1 MEKNDYKKVFK
12 EFYNPPKKPVILKIP
27 EFNFTMIDGKG
38 NPNESQEY
46 QEALEALYGISF
58 TLKFNLKKKSRI
70 DYKVMPLEGLWW
82 VKSGEEFSLDKK
94 DNWAWTSM
102 IMQPEL
108 VSESDVAEA
117 KIQLEQ
123 KKNPPALSKVRFE
136 SFKEGLAVQI
146 MHIGPYSE
154 EKPTIEKL
162 HAFAENEG
170 YSLHD
175 KHHEIYIGDPRKSA
189 PDKLRTVIRQPIE

>member
-12 EFYNPPKKPVILKIP
+12 EFYNPPKKPVIIEVP
-27 EFNFTMIDGKG
+27 EFNFAMIDGKG

-46 QEALEALYGISF
+46 QEALQALYGISF
-58 TLKFNLKKKSRI
+58 TLKFSLKKKGRI
-70 DYKVMPLEGLWW
+70 DYSVMPLEGLWW
-82 VKSGEEFSLDKK
+82 VEGKQEFSIDKK
-94 DNWAWTSM
+94 EDWAWTSM

-108 VSESDVAEA
+108 ATEDDLTEA
-117 KIQLEQ
+117 MTQLKQ
-123 KKNPPALSKVRFE
+123 KKNPPSLSKVRFE

-162 HAFAENEG
+162 HAFVENEG
-170 YSLHD
+170 YSLRG
-175 KHHEIYIGDPRKSA
+175 KHHEIYIGNPEKSA
-189 PDKLRTVIRQPIE
+189 PEKLRTVIRQPIE